1 MGWLHNKQLD
11 RATTP
16 PGASTQDVA
25 VMLSQLCK
33 AVNQREA
40 AAING
45 ATLTQWF
52 YTGDGTSGA
61 SKTYPLASDWSGS
74 IRGQLPKNAL
84 LAIKDGIENLFALLP
99 TKSFG
104 FLTALWDG
112 DPSVTSDLWTFA
124 NVWSYAT
131 TGYTWQATTNP
142 LHPHNFII
150 LMRALDCLKYTYD
163 ANIFDWESG
172 GLTGSQPTVLTDCS
186 GSNAFDIRDN
196 WLGKISFAGKYG
208 TVNKGLIRI
217 SSPDANDGTGG
228 VADFKR
234 IKDWTASIDV
244 GSYNTTATGVS
255 GTFRAE
261 YVTDYDATSLF
272 SSALSSQGELASSLR
287 TGLGS
292 VEYYEGGVA
301 NTDYFFDGPANGDF
315 TSGIVNVRAYV
326 GRDLSGWLEDQ
337 T

>member
-11 RATTP
+11 RASTP

-25 VMLSQLCK
+25 VMFSQLCK

-40 AAING
+40 AAIVDG
-45 ATLTQWF
+45 VTLTQWF

-84 LAIKDGIENLFALLP
+84 LAIKDGIEGLLGLGSY
-99 TKSFG
+99 K

-112 DPSVTSDLWTFA
+112 DPNVTLNTWTVSSVWT
-124 NVWSYAT
+124 YAT
-131 TGYTWQATTNP
+131 TGYTWQPTTNP

-172 GLTGSQPTVLTDCS
+172 GLPTSQPTVITSCS

-228 VADFKR
+228 IADFKR
-234 IKDWTASIDV
+234 IKDWTASIEV

-261 YVTDYDATSLF
+261 YQTDYDATSLF
-272 SSALSSQGELASSLR
+272 SYALSSQAELASSLQ

-292 VEYYEGGVA
+292 VEYYEGAVA

-315 TSGIVNVRAYV
+315 TSGIVSVRAYV

>member
-40 AAING
+40 AAIVDG
-45 ATLTQWF
+45 VALTEWF
-52 YTGDGTSGA
+52 YTGDGTSGT
-61 SKTYPLASDWSGS
+61 SKTYPLASDWIGS

-84 LAIKDGIENLFALLP
+84 LAIKEGIENLLGLNSY
-99 TKSFG
+99 K

-112 DPSVTSDLWTFA
+112 DPSVALNSWTVSS
-124 NVWSYAT
+124 VWTYAT
-131 TGYTWQATTNP
+131 TGYIWQPTTNP

-172 GLTGSQPTVLTDCS
+172 GLTGSQPTVLTGCT
-186 GSNAFDIRDN
+186 GVNAFDIRDN

-228 VADFKR
+228 IADFKR
-234 IKDWTASIDV
+234 IKDWTASVEV
-244 GSYNTTATGVS
+244 GSYNTTATGVN

-272 SSALSSQGELASSLR
+272 SSALSSQAELASSLQ
-287 TGLGS
+287 TGLGG
-292 VEYYEGGVA
+292 VDYYTGPVA
-301 NTDYFFDGPANGDF
+301 DTDYFFDGPANGDF
-315 TSGIVNVRAYV
+315 TSGIVSVRAYV